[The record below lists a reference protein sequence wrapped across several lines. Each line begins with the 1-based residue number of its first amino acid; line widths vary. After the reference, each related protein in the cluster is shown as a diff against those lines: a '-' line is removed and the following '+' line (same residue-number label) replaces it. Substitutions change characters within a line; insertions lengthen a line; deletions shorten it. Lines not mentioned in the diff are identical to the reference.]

1 MDSLATAQLIDAA
14 NEAFAGGR
22 YDVALREWDAL
33 LVLGECGVRLGG
45 RVGGGRWGG
54 SRCVSRGK

>member
-45 RVGGGRWGG
+45 RVGRGG
-54 SRCVSRGK
+54 